1 MSILK
6 LYPAI
11 DIMDGKCVRL
21 IKGQAHRKTI
31 YNNDPI
37 AVAKRFEEM
46 GAKHLHVVDLDGAFK
61 GYKQNE
67 SVIEAITHS
76 VKIPVQVGGG
86 LRKIDDI
93 NRLFDLG
100 VSRVVLGTVIIE
112 DPSVFEMAV
121 MQYGHK
127 IVAGVDSKDGIVV
140 IKGWVEKSGISALE
154 LANRVKQIGVSRII
168 YTDVAKDGM
177 MQGPNFEAA
186 IKLQKETGLKVIA
199 SGGVSGLDDLIKL
212 NEAGIY
218 GAIVGKSLYEGT
230 VDLKE
235 ACKLVED

>member
-1 MSILK
+1 MK

-21 IKGQAHRKTI
+21 IKGQAQHKTI
-31 YNNDPI
+31 YSNDPI
-37 AVAKRFEEM
+37 AVAKQFEEM
-46 GAKHLHVVDLDGAFK
+46 GARHLHVVDLDGAFK

-67 SVIEAITHS
+67 SVIEAIAHS

-86 LRKIDDI
+86 LRKIDDV
-93 NRLFDLG
+93 NRLFNLG

-112 DPSVFEMAV
+112 DPSVFELAV

-127 IVAGVDSKDGIVV
+127 IVAGIDCRDGIAV
-140 IKGWVEKSGISALE
+140 IKGWVEKSGIGALE
-154 LANRVKQIGVSRII
+154 LAHRVKDVGVSRIV

-177 MQGPNFEAA
+177 MQGPNISAA
-186 IKLQKETGLKVIA
+186 IKLQQETGLKVIA
-199 SGGVSGLDDLIKL
+199 SGGVSNVDDLVKL

-218 GAIVGKSLYEGT
+218 GAIVGKALYEDT
-230 VDLKE
+230 IDLKE
-235 ACKLVED
+235 ACELVED